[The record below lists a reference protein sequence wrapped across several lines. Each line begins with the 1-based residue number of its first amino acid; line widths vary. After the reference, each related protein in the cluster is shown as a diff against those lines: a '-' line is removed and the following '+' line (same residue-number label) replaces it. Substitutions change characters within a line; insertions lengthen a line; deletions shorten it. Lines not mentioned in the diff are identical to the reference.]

1 VARREFKDGAD
12 PAKFIVIGIGVAL
25 VAAAVG
31 IVIWS
36 TTPGRG
42 RADISGRVVVVEVG
56 DEREMAVTLEVEKA
70 PLASASCDVSAFDS
84 KGKSV
89 GRLTGVVIGPNN
101 RNERVTRMVVSVPT
115 PLGEGTTASVAVCRI
130 TRTR

>member
-1 VARREFKDGAD
+1 MARRKFKDGAD
-12 PAKFIVIGIGVAL
+12 PAKFIVIGIGVLL
-25 VAAAVG
+25 VAAAVA
-31 IVIWS
+31 IVVWS
-36 TTPGRG
+36 TTPGAG
-42 RADISGRVVVVEVG
+42 PADISGRVVVVEVG

-70 PLASASCDVSAFDS
+70 PLASASCDVSAFDA

-101 RNERVTRMVVSVPT
+101 RNERVTRIVVSVPT
-115 PLGEGTTASVAVCRI
+115 PLGKGSTASLAVCRI